1 MPLPPSSPTFDRSL
15 LPAGLR
21 RRGLLFIFAA
31 TFFELTG
38 LFMFFP
44 LVTFLLKAQGLGDTA
59 VGLVSASNW
68 VGLALAAPFASRWVA
83 RMGLRGA
90 LLAGGAVPLAV
101 LVGISLTRSAMLW
114 AGLLLVGGVAA
125 SLRWIVA
132 ETLVAELAPDARRG
146 RIVGLFSTM
155 IGGCIV
161 AGPALLAWMG
171 TEGAAGER
179 AQWCAVVLAALG
191 LVLCL
196 GVPALPAT
204 SDRAGG
210 APARLGAQGIVQ
222 AWRAAPA
229 VMVAGAVG
237 GFFEAGVAGV
247 LPLYGLSAGFGAA
260 TAALLVAASGLG
272 GTLSNLPMGELAD
285 RWSVRRVSLGCAA
298 LNLGAALALPW
309 AAGRPALAAALAFT
323 WGSAGSALYTLAM
336 VEIGHRETGVRLVNA
351 TAVLVLAYTAGG
363 ALAPALGGL
372 ALDAAPGWG
381 LAALLV
387 AVAGGGLLALARQG
401 WESARRVPR

>member
-1 MPLPPSSPTFDRSL
+1 MHQLQPSASADRRL
-15 LPAGLR
+15 LPDGLR
-21 RRGLLFIFAA
+21 RRGLAFVFAA

-59 VGLVSASNW
+59 VGLVTASNW
-68 VGLALAAPFASRWVA
+68 VGLALAAPFASGWVA

-90 LLAGGAVPLAV
+90 LLAGGAVPLAA
-101 LVGISLTRSAMLW
+101 LVGISMTGSAVLW
-114 AGLLLVGGVAA
+114 AGLLLLGGVAA

-155 IGGCIV
+155 IGVCIV

-171 TEGAAGER
+171 SEGAAGDR
-179 AQWCAVVLAALG
+179 AKWCAVGLTAMGLA
-191 LVLCL
+191 LCL
-196 GVPALPAT
+196 GVPALPTA
-204 SDRAGG
+204 AGRG
-210 APARLGAQGIVQ
+210 DEVPARLGWRGILQ
-222 AWRAAPA
+222 AWHAAPV

-272 GTLSNLPMGELAD
+272 GTLANLPMGELAD
-285 RWSVRRVSLGCAA
+285 RWSVRRVSLGCAV
-298 LNLGAALALPW
+298 LNLAAALVLPW
-309 AAGRPALAAALAFT
+309 ATGRPVLAAALAFT
-323 WGSAGSALYTLAM
+323 WGGAGSALYTLAM

-351 TAVLVLAYTAGG
+351 TAVLVLAYTSGG
-363 ALAPALGGL
+363 ALAPALGGWV
-372 ALDAAPGWG
+372 LDAAPAWG
-381 LAALLV
+381 LPALLV
-387 AVAGGGLLALARQG
+387 ATAAGGLLALARQ
-401 WESARRVPR
+401 PRA

>member
-1 MPLPPSSPTFDRSL
+1 MSLPLPTSLPDRSL
-15 LPAGLR
+15 LPAGVR
-21 RRGLLFIFAA
+21 RRGLVFVFAA

-44 LVTFLLKAQGLGDTA
+44 LVTFLLKSQGLGDTA
-59 VGLVSASNW
+59 VGLVTASNW
-68 VGLALAAPFASRWVA
+68 LGLALAAPFASGWVA

-101 LVGISLTRSAMLW
+101 LVAISLTGSAALW
-114 AGLLLVGGVAA
+114 AGLLLLGGVAA

-132 ETLVAELAPDARRG
+132 ETLVAELAPDERRG

-155 IGGCIV
+155 IGVCIV
-161 AGPALLAWMG
+161 AGPALLAWLG

-179 AQWCAVVLAALG
+179 AKWCAVGCAALG
-191 LVLCL
+191 LALCL
-196 GVPALPAT
+196 GVPALPTAAA
-204 SDRAGG
+204 RAGEV
-210 APARLGAQGIVQ
+210 PARLGWQGIAQ

-260 TAALLVAASGLG
+260 TAALLVSANGLG
-272 GTLSNLPMGELAD
+272 GTLANLPMGELAD
-285 RWSVRRVSLGCAA
+285 RWSVRRVSLGCVV
-298 LNLGAALALPW
+298 LNLVASLLLPL
-309 AAGRPALAAALAFT
+309 AAGRPGLAAALAFT

-336 VEIGHRETGVRLVNA
+336 VDIGHRETGVRLVNA

-372 ALDAAPGWG
+372 VLDAAPGWG
-381 LAALLV
+381 LPALLV
-387 AVAGGGLLALARQG
+387 ATAAGGWLALARQ
-401 WESARRVPR
+401 PRH